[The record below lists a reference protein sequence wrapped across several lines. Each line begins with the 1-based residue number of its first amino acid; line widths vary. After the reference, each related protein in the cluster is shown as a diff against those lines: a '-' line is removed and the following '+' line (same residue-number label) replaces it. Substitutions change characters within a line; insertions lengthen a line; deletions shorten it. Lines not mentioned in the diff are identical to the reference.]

1 MDNRREF
8 LEKAKALEPRI
19 YTNTVRPVS
28 GAPGAALHEGESAV
42 LDFGD
47 HCVGHLT
54 LKLGNAGSHPDA
66 PAWLELKFCESPR
79 ELDETLDG
87 YHGWISKGWVQ
98 VERIH
103 VDVLPAVLTLPRRY
117 AFRYVRVDV
126 LALSGKYQLV
136 LEDVW
141 AEETTSADDAA
152 ITPFRGDAGDAAID
166 RVALRTLRNCMQRVF
181 EDGPKRDRRLWLGDL
196 RLQALANYATYRNN
210 DLVKRCLY
218 LFAGVTDDEGRLPA
232 CLFMEPEIEAD
243 DTFMFDYALFFGPV
257 LLEYL
262 RQTDDDE
269 TARELL
275 PVALRQLELAESRFD
290 GDLVR
295 DSDQLGW
302 CFVDWNLNLNK
313 QASAQAIWVYC
324 AKAALELCSR
334 LDAGAPGDLSVRIG
348 RRRQAMLDRL
358 YDADRAL
365 FVSGADRQVSWA
377 SQVWAVLAGIVT
389 GEEAGR
395 CLDAVANI
403 PDAVDMVTPYMMH
416 HYVEALCRTGRR
428 AAALDVMRGYWG
440 AMVDCGADTFW
451 ELFNPN
457 DPDESPYGSPV
468 VNSYCHAWSCT
479 PTWFLRSG
487 MMK

>member
-28 GAPGAALHEGESAV
+28 GVPGAALHEGESAV

-141 AEETTSADDAA
+141 TEETTSADDAA

-389 GEEAGR
+389 R
-395 CLDAVANI
+395 LDAVW
-403 PDAVDMVTPYMMH
+403 TPWPTYQ
-416 HYVEALCRTGRR
+416 
-428 AAALDVMRGYWG
+428 
-440 AMVDCGADTFW
+440 
-451 ELFNPN
+451 
-457 DPDESPYGSPV
+457 
-468 VNSYCHAWSCT
+468 T
-479 PTWFLRSG
+479 PSTW
-487 MMK
+487 